1 MAKSPTIAA
10 LFAVTV
16 ALACSCT
23 AAAATPPAACS
34 VGTAEGKRITIVDE
48 GTGPDVVLIPGL
60 ATPRAVWDATAA
72 RLKGKYRLHIVQIR
86 GFGDGAGINAEGSV
100 LEPMMQEVADYID
113 DCITDAG
120 RPAPAII
127 GHSMGGL
134 TGLMIAARAPQE
146 IGKLMIVDAVPFI
159 GTLFS
164 PAATVDAVKP
174 QAERMA
180 AAVRAQAGQPKPEG
194 PVADPGPASMAGS
207 MSNTPA
213 GRTAIAGWTR
223 QADARVTAQLF
234 YDVMTTD
241 MRGELTKI
249 SAPVTLLYAQDDS
262 VMPAAMAKAA
272 FEPQYAGVA
281 AFKAQMVPGS
291 RHFIMLDQPDV
302 FAATVD
308 AFLAP

>member
-1 MAKSPTIAA
+1 MTKSPTIAA

-16 ALACSCT
+16 ALACS
-23 AAAATPPAACS
+23 AHAAATPPATCS
-34 VGTAEGKRITIVDE
+34 AEGKRITIVDE

-60 ATPRAVWDATAA
+60 ATPRAVWDATAT
-72 RLKGKYRLHIVQIR
+72 RLKGKFRLHIVQIR
-86 GFGDGAGINAEGSV
+86 GFGDDAGINAQGPV

-146 IGKLMIVDAVPFI
+146 VGKLMVVDAVPFI

-164 PAATVDAVKP
+164 PAATVDAVRP

-180 AAVRAQAGQPKPEG
+180 AAMRAQADQPKPTA
-194 PVADPGPASMAGS
+194 PVSDPGPASMAGG

-241 MRGELTKI
+241 IRGELTKI

-302 FAATVD
+302 FAAAVD